1 MGVYAAAMT
10 GRGTGPISTIQI
22 TGDSALSIIKKVFK
36 PVGAEPAKFETG
48 QILLGTIEDGFDVID
63 QVTIGCEGQ
72 ENFAINC
79 HGNPLIVEMIM
90 KLLQDQGVELL
101 STDQLLLKILT
112 EQKNLNTIEVEAQ
125 LAQPK
130 AKTLE
135 GTKIILN
142 QIRTGLNHTAQNQL
156 DNMDEISL
164 DEIQNQALKI
174 LQKSHIAKLII
185 YGVKAV
191 LVGPPNTG
199 KSTLMNYLAGRQ
211 KSIVTEIKGTTRDW
225 VEAECKIDSL
235 LLILTDTAGLSREL
249 LNHNNEVENAA
260 QERSLQI
267 LENINLVL
275 LVLDNNQPE
284 NQLDK
289 QFIEILADKK
299 VLTILNKSDLPVK
312 FDSSKLPEAVSNTV
326 QISAKLGTGIEN
338 LKKMILKTCEV
349 TDFNLKQPV
358 CFTDRQEKL
367 LEQLSITKSRQHA
380 GSIIAELLNGQI
392 SV

>member
-10 GRGTGPISTIQI
+10 GRGTGPIFTIQI

-90 KLLQDQGVELL
+90 KLLQDQGAELL

-135 GTKIILN
+135 GTKIIFN

-156 DNMDEISL
+156 DSIDKISL
-164 DEIQNQALKI
+164 DEIQNQSLKI
-174 LQKSHIAKLII
+174 LQKSRIGKLII

-249 LNHNNEVENAA
+249 LNHNNEVENTA

-267 LENINLVL
+267 LENVNLVL
-275 LVLDNNQPE
+275 LVLDNNQSE

-289 QFIEILADKK
+289 QFMEILADKK
-299 VLTILNKSDLPVK
+299 VLTVLNKSDLPVK
-312 FDSSKLPEAVSNTV
+312 FDSCKLPEVISNSV
-326 QISAKLGTGIEN
+326 QISAKLCTGIEN
-338 LKKMILKTCEV
+338 LKKRILETCEV
-349 TDFNLKQPV
+349 NHFDMKQPV

-367 LEQLSITKSRQHA
+367 LKQLSTAKSRQHA